1 LKMALAVM
9 YPSTTRVSRAG
20 ARLGGGGRA
29 RDARALARAR
39 RGQGMRAVEGR
50 TARDREEDILDVGE
64 GDATASTSARESEMD
79 VYSMLMDAEATE
91 GEAVKAPATHGR
103 RDEGVFALVGT
114 PGRCVTTFRV
124 RKRTKFG
131 QRVVLAGSIPELGSW
146 QVLSAGVRCAPEGDD
161 WWSATVCV
169 EVPASRIVG
178 EESFVCEYNFA
189 VVDEVSD
196 PVGPVYAWRSG
207 TSALRVPSHAFMV
220 EVMDDWSTEPKTGM
234 PSLTESVRLNEP
246 TDKRVL
252 QYFTGGASKCLRGR
266 DERPVK
272 SEIWFPT
279 DDCAVVTEDGEVV
292 EVLENN
298 NSDDG
303 EHALLV
309 GDVYLGTVI
318 AKVPNMNSLLVG
330 VEMKN
335 GKYTKTVLLRDGLA
349 TPAAW
354 WSRQGSTDAVAEVSC
369 KPSSSFDEDVVV
381 NEQLARSGRGAYGM
395 YNVGDSV
402 IVEIIRDSREHKGA
416 IATAEPSLTGRYT
429 VFKGTS
435 HGVTAHASKKLS
447 VVTRETLALWGES
460 FLRNIWRSSGSK
472 RVARSQGFHGGGAH
486 VIMRSASM
494 NAPRESL
501 ENEIRELSNQWR
513 LMCISAVKSIEK
525 ARARKTPL
533 VPRLMWRDNTN
544 FRGMVLRE
552 LCSLN
557 VSSVVVPS
565 DLRSES
571 LSAIEKSVSNFRAD
585 MEDMSTRVRTEENS
599 KMNRLMQRAF
609 TFPERVSIP
618 GTSSAQ
624 LVIQATEA
632 LTAIDVNTGS
642 CRMSVAEINVL
653 AARTA
658 AHEIRRRNISGIIVI
673 DFVNAANP
681 RTRTQIY
688 RQIEA
693 EFADAATR
701 DRGKISF
708 VPISTFGLM
717 EITRSHIAYGPKV
730 EVNSPLRDSQKSAA
744 SRWLDQ
750 KRKTR

>member
-1 LKMALAVM
+1 M
-9 YPSTTRVSRAG
+9 
-20 ARLGGGGRA
+20 
-29 RDARALARAR
+29 D
-39 RGQGMRAVEGR
+39 EDR
-50 TARDREEDILDVGE
+50 TMRDRDEEDILADDVV
-64 GDATASTSARESEMD
+64 GDASTSASANGMDVVSISMGDDDGRERES
-79 VYSMLMDAEATE
+79 VQTP
-91 GEAVKAPATHGR
+91 GTRGR

-124 RKRTKFG
+124 RKRTRFG
-131 QRVVLAGSIPELGSW
+131 QRVVLVGSIPELGSW
-146 QVLSAGVRCAPEGDD
+146 QILSGAVRCVPEGDD

-169 EVPASRIVG
+169 EVPVSRVVG

-196 PVGPVYAWRSG
+196 PMGPVYAWRHG
-207 TSALRVPSHAFMV
+207 TSALRAPSHAFMV
-220 EVMDDWSTEPKTGM
+220 EIRDDWSTEPKTGT
-234 PSLTESVRLNEP
+234 PSLTESARMNEP

-266 DERPVK
+266 DERQMM

-279 DDCAVVTEDGEVV
+279 DDCAVVTENDEVV
-292 EVLENN
+292 EVLENTN
-298 NSDDG
+298 DSEDG
-303 EHALLV
+303 HQALLV

-354 WSRQGSTDAVAEVSC
+354 WSKQGSTDAVDEVLYNV
-369 KPSSSFDEDVVV
+369 SSPHDEGVDV
-381 NEQLARSGRGAYGM
+381 NEQLSRSGKGAYGM

-429 VFKGTS
+429 VFKGTA

-460 FLRNIWRSSGSK
+460 FLRKIWQSPGSK

-501 ENEIRELSNQWR
+501 ENEMRELSDRWR

-525 ARARKTPL
+525 ARARETPL

-557 VSSVVVPS
+557 MSSVVVPS
-565 DLRSES
+565 DEGSES
-571 LSAIEKSVSNFRAD
+571 LSAIEKSVASFRAD
-585 MEDMSTRVRTEENS
+585 VEDMRTVVRTEGNS
-599 KMNRLMQRAF
+599 KMHRLMQRAF

-618 GTSSAQ
+618 NTTSAQ
-624 LVIQATEA
+624 LVIQSTEA

-642 CRMSVAEINVL
+642 SRMSVAEINVL

-673 DFVNAANP
+673 DFINAANP
-681 RTRTQIY
+681 RTRAQIY

-730 EVNSPLRDSQKSAA
+730 EANSPTRDSRKSAA